1 MDKNPKRRGI
11 PKSLYV
17 LLLVI
22 YSGATL
28 YTILSTRSQETVE
41 ILGETV
47 NISSFTG
54 VFSSIANICLILIV
68 VFFGKLGFV
77 TALILSVLQF
87 PSIFISIVV
96 NHNMRAIPGFFANV
110 VTIVAILIIYN
121 GIKQVVKLRAKEMKR
136 LKEQQMFSQRLF
148 EQTATSL
155 VTAIDAKDEYSHGH
169 SVRVAEYSE
178 KIAKT
183 LGWSEEE
190 CNKVYYAALLHDV
203 GKINISDAILNKPG
217 KLDGEERDIIKTHTT
232 NGAQILK
239 DFSSVPHIVE
249 GARYHHER
257 YDGKGY
263 PEGLSGEQIPLVAR
277 IIGVAD
283 AFDAMNSDR
292 CYRKAYPM
300 EKIVKELKEGAGKQ
314 FDPEV
319 VKVML
324 ELIEEKVF
332 YGIGSDDNEE

>member
-1 MDKNPKRRGI
+1 MDKNPKRRDI

-77 TALILSVLQF
+77 TALLLSALQF
-87 PSIFISIVV
+87 PGIFISIVV

-136 LKEQQMFSQRLF
+136 LKEQQM
-148 EQTATSL
+148 
-155 VTAIDAKDEYSHGH
+155 
-169 SVRVAEYSE
+169 
-178 KIAKT
+178 
-183 LGWSEEE
+183 
-190 CNKVYYAALLHDV
+190 LL
-203 GKINISDAILNKPG
+203 S
-217 KLDGEERDIIKTHTT
+217 
-232 NGAQILK
+232 
-239 DFSSVPHIVE
+239 
-249 GARYHHER
+249 
-257 YDGKGY
+257 
-263 PEGLSGEQIPLVAR
+263 
-277 IIGVAD
+277 
-283 AFDAMNSDR
+283 
-292 CYRKAYPM
+292 
-300 EKIVKELKEGAGKQ
+300 
-314 FDPEV
+314 
-319 VKVML
+319 
-324 ELIEEKVF
+324 
-332 YGIGSDDNEE
+332 